1 MALCRVRTDQPD
13 LVSPGSTLPIA
24 ELLNQVSAG
33 NGVEIQCIHVVIGD
47 EIRAK
52 PGIVR
57 VQKMLGVRYVDIAV
71 SIVAGMEQK
80 ICPRIDADVSDAEK
94 QRAGGLAMPLDAKQL
109 TRSVMV
115 IDDRIKLGETT
126 AVSIARR

>member
-1 MALCRVRTDQPD
+1 MSL
-13 LVSPGSTLPIA
+13 GSTLPIA
-24 ELLNQVSAG
+24 KLLNQISAG
-33 NGVEIQCIHVVIGD
+33 NGVEIQYIHVVIGD

-52 PGIVR
+52 LGIVR
-57 VQKMLGVRYVDIAV
+57 VQKMLSVRCGDIAV
-71 SIVAGMEQK
+71 SIVAGMGQK
-80 ICPRIDADVSDAEK
+80 ICPRIDADVSDPEK
-94 QRAGGLAMPLDAKQL
+94 QRAGGLAMPLDTKQL

>member
-13 LVSPGSTLPIA
+13 LVSLGSTLSIA
-24 ELLNQVSAG
+24 EFLNQVPAG
-33 NGVEIQCIHVVIGD
+33 NGVEIHCIHVMVRY

-57 VQKMLGVRYVDIAV
+57 VQKMLGGRCDDVAV
-71 SIVAGMEQK
+71 SIVPGMEQK
-80 ICPRIDADVSDAEK
+80 ICAGIDADVSDAEE
-94 QRAGGLAMPLDAKQL
+94 QRAGGLAMPLDTKQL

-115 IDDRIKLGETT
+115 IDDRIKLGETS
-126 AVSIARR
+126 AVSKARG